1 MRKFYEQPDLQIRRF
16 HLSDSQF
23 ITTSDPENSDKND
36 LNKDDE
42 FDYFG

>member
-1 MRKFYEQPDLQIRRF
+1 MRKVYEQPDLKIRKF
-16 HLSDSQF
+16 KLSDSQF
-23 ITTSDPENSDKND
+23 ITTSDPEHNNGND

>member
-1 MRKFYEQPDLQIRRF
+1 MMKKYYSEPELEIRIYACP
-16 HLSDSQF
+16 SDQ
-23 ITTSDPENSDKND
+23 ITTSDPEHNNGND